1 MTEWRE
7 AIEKTLTWIED
18 NITEDFNLLD
28 LANQAGYSPFHFS
41 RLFRFVCGTTIK
53 SILPTAVYA
62 GST

>member
-1 MTEWRE
+1 LTEVARGNRK
-7 AIEKTLTWIED
+7 ALTWIED